1 MASLHCNTHNR
12 DYQKLEV
19 NLLSR
24 SLIIFV
30 GTPYRHIQFSK
41 NNWATS
47 DAVEVLTIGIKQH
60 NLLNRST
67 TVNTISNP
75 RVLLGNGPTKS
86 MVTCW
91 KGLVG
96 FYTGYNNP

>member
-1 MASLHCNTHNR
+1 MASLHYSTRNR

-60 NLLNRST
+60 SLLNRST
-67 TVNTISNP
+67 TVKTMSYP

-86 MVTCW
+86 MVTC
-91 KGLVG
+91 
-96 FYTGYNNP
+96 